1 MEGPEHCRKG
11 IRTLFAECPE
21 IILEIVYAFSRTV
34 RKAFSKSFIL
44 FRGRSGK
51 FL

>member
-11 IRTLFAECPE
+11 IRTLFADGPE
-21 IILEIVYAFSRTV
+21 ILLEIVYAFSRNV
-34 RKAFSKSFIL
+34 RKFFTKSFMP
-44 FRGRSGK
+44 FRRRSGK